1 MHKVIQNKLEKSLS
15 GRVTTRRGWHQML
28 HRRASGAR
36 QREDER
42 RSPVATGRANAARG
56 GALVTGPALRPALLI
71 IPFLAVLSFLY
82 INIYVETALRSSS
95 AISDSQSH
103 QVVVSDATNLT
114 ISFLDDSGTA
124 TTSPTNIVVTPS
136 AAGVFNSGDVTIDV
150 STNYDYGYTLTMS
163 ASTSSLSR
171 SEAVG
176 DRTYEIPTLLASK
189 DDNNNPYTCTP
200 ATSTSCNFP
209 KNYWGLKR
217 TSAAITDAG
226 YIPMIPNYNMPV
238 TTTDAG
244 ADSSTSTVTVGVKL
258 SNETPYGL
266 YTIDMN
272 FLAVANLAP
281 STAYMQDATPSSLA
295 YLMPNVGDSTVLYD
309 KRDNQE
315 YTIAKLADG
324 KYWMTKNLNLAGGTV
339 LTSDDTDMAP
349 GYTMPTTYVDP
360 DSGATLPTG
369 FGEGNSLPASSKTGF
384 DNDYNAFIYN
394 TGNNTDTCT
403 DPGCYSYYSYNAA
416 TLGSGMDISSDNTDA
431 PYSVCPKGWKLPTSR
446 STLELAKTSSDFY
459 QMAIHY
465 GLKESVVNE
474 DPDNEPE
481 FCNLGGDCSTNTV
494 PRFLRAGYYGGSTFD
509 HVGAY
514 GYYWSSTASSSTNAR
529 NLRFYSGYVSS
540 TNNNSRRYGFSVR
553 CLFDDTMQSFSSDYA
568 SALAMEESV
577 QLRDNRDNKYYWVT
591 KLKDNN
597 VWMTQNLDLDLDSSV
612 ALTSADTDLH
622 SVTSW
627 TPVRSTIDSTAYN
640 NTASGA
646 SGGILTFNNGAQN
659 GNFAPGFS
667 NSTSSDMTV
676 NANNSPY
683 SADPGYRYVVPKEMS
698 GPNTNW
704 YDNGDTFYYCANQ
717 DTTCGG
723 NSENGHYTMGNFYNF
738 AAASATNNVET
749 TLGGSANVVEGASM
763 PDSICPKGWRLPI
776 DKTTNNEFNTLLGS
790 TNYNVTSSFNPQGL
804 NAIRTAPLYFVRSG
818 LVDGGTL
825 RDAGVGSHTWSSTIS
840 SSTTGYDLRFNSADI
855 NPASNANRL
864 YGFSVRC
871 LLRTE

>member
-1 MHKVIQNKLEKSLS
+1 MPKVIQNKLTKL
-15 GRVTTRRGWHQML
+15 L
-28 HRRASGAR
+28 
-36 QREDER
+36 
-42 RSPVATGRANAARG
+42 TGR
-56 GALVTGPALRPALLI
+56 VTGPALRPALLI
-71 IPFLAVLSFLY
+71 IPFLAILSFLY

-124 TTSPTNIVVTPS
+124 TTSPTNIDVTPS

-315 YTIAKLADG
+315 YTVAKLADG

-349 GYTMPTTYVDP
+349 SYTMPTTYVDP
-360 DSGATLPTG
+360 DSGTTLPTG
-369 FGEGNSLPASSKTGF
+369 FGEGNVLPASSKTGF
-384 DNDYNAFIYN
+384 DNDYKAFIYN

-403 DPGCYSYYSYNAA
+403 GDGCYSYYSYNAA
-416 TLGSGMDISSDNTDA
+416 TLGSGMGISSDNTDA
-431 PYSVCPKGWKLPTSR
+431 PYSVCPKGWKLPASR
-446 STLELAKTSSDFY
+446 LTLELAKTSSDFY

-465 GLKESVVNE
+465 GLNPADVNE
-474 DPDNEPE
+474 TSDAAPT
-481 FCNLGGDCSTNTV
+481 FCTSAGDCPGAPSI
-494 PRFLRAGYYGGSTFD
+494 PRFLRAGNYNGSTLYLGGTD
-509 HVGAY
+509 
-514 GYYWSSTASSSTNAR
+514 GYYWSSTANSSRDAR
-529 NLRFYSGYVSS
+529 HLYFYSGGVYS
-540 TNNNSRRYGFSVR
+540 TVNNPRRYGFSVR

-568 SALAMEESV
+568 DSLAMEESV
-577 QLRDNRDNKYYWVT
+577 QLRDKRDNKQYWVT
-591 KLKDNN
+591 KLKDGN
-597 VWMTQNLDLDLDSSV
+597 VWMTQNLDFDITGPLDSTTTN
-612 ALTSADTDLH
+612 LTVSGTAPY
-622 SVTSW
+622 VTGYTKDNTTGIITW
-627 TPVRSTIDSTAYN
+627 TPSATTISAPAINQSFTWSNNDNNPQSVDLGDWYYRSDYYN
-640 NTASGA
+640 NDDCDEQGCNYHTGNAGSQFSQTPSANGAHSHAGNYYNWSAAVASSNTNGYN
-646 SGGILTFNNGAQN
+646 SGNAANSLCPANWNLPVDGMYGTLNTIYNNGLEGAQ
-659 GNFAPGFS
+659 
-667 NSTSSDMTV
+667 T
-676 NANNSPY
+676 
-683 SADPGYRYVVPKEMS
+683 
-698 GPNTNW
+698 
-704 YDNGDTFYYCANQ
+704 
-717 DTTCGG
+717 GG
-723 NSENGHYTMGNFYNF
+723 N
-738 AAASATNNVET
+738 A
-749 TLGGSANVVEGASM
+749 
-763 PDSICPKGWRLPI
+763 
-776 DKTTNNEFNTLLGS
+776 DKNLL
-790 TNYNVTSSFNPQGL
+790 
-804 NAIRTAPLYFVRSG
+804 AAPLYFVR
-818 LVDGGTL
+818 
-825 RDAGVGSHTWSSTIS
+825 AGFVWSSALRNAGRDGYYWFSTVYS
-840 SSTTGYDLRFNSADI
+840 SSLAR
-855 NPASNANRL
+855 RL
-864 YGFSVRC
+864 LFLSSSVRPTGGDYRGRGMS
-871 LLRTE
+871 LRCVLRGNQ